1 MLGLRF
7 PPEIVRAQTLMDT
20 NKAFGFWL
28 ATLLIRRQL
37 FLVEGAEGRGSV
49 LWELVQVSN

>member
-1 MLGLRF
+1 MGLRF